1 MRIYACGCSFTYGDE
16 LASPDV
22 HAWPAVL
29 ANKLNASVVND
40 AKSGGTNAR
49 TVYRTIKHSQNEY
62 DLYLI
67 AWTDYSRFTFYKSD
81 NNFETNF
88 NTQLVHTLY
97 STESFYKDWGN
108 TLYNHW
114 YNELYAFKLWLQQIV
129 QLQNVLSN
137 KNYLMINTM
146 SNNLSNWT
154 VEKAEFINSV
164 KHLINFNGMTDDQIF
179 DEYNEI
185 QYYISL
191 IDYSKFYKWNKF
203 FITQLSKQFKRGP
216 GGHIL
221 EDGHKH
227 LAELIYTHIQTER
240 LLPLN
245 STQLTQGTYNV

>member
-16 LASPDV
+16 LTSPDV
-22 HAWPAVL
+22 YAWPAVL

-40 AKSGGTNAR
+40 AERGGTNAR
-49 TVYRTIKHSQNEY
+49 TVYRTIKHSQHEY

-88 NTQLVHTLY
+88 NPQLVHTLY

-108 TLYNHW
+108 TLYKHW

-146 SNNLSNWT
+146 GNNLSNWT
-154 VEKAEFINSV
+154 VAKDEFVNSV
-164 KHLINFNGMTDDQIF
+164 KHLINFNSMNDEQIF

-185 QYYISL
+185 QYYIRL
-191 IDYSKFYKWNKF
+191 IDTSKFYKWNEF
-203 FITQLSKQFKRGP
+203 YISQLNLLFPIGSQ
-216 GGHIL
+216 GHML
-221 EDGHKH
+221 EQGHNH
-227 LAELIYTHIQTER
+227 LAELLHNY
-240 LLPLN
+240 
-245 STQLTQGTYNV
+245 V